1 MKRLR
6 IVLIGLLVVLLLAV
20 GGFVVWAETPLGPM
34 PEAVAALES
43 NAEVMV
49 QTDPWLLFAPAVKTP
64 TVGLIFYPG
73 GRVDPV
79 SYAPAARSIAAQG
92 YLVVIPP
99 VPLNL
104 AVFAPD
110 IATDVIAANPAIKRW
125 FVGGHSLGGAMAA
138 SFAHNNPDA
147 VDGLV
152 LWASYPASPSDFSQ
166 RPDFPVLSAYGT
178 EDFGLD
184 GIDASRSLLSSTTD
198 WVEIEGGNH
207 AQCGWYGPQPGDG
220 TATISREEQQA
231 LLIAATVDF
240 LDAHR

>member
-1 MKRLR
+1 MNRLR
-6 IVLIGLLVVLLLAV
+6 VALIGLLAVLVLAV

-43 NAEVMV
+43 NGDVTV
-49 QTDPWLLFAPAVKTP
+49 QTHPWLLFAPSEKTP
-64 TVGLIFYPG
+64 AIGLIFYPG

-79 SYAPAARSIAAQG
+79 SYAPAARAIAAQG

-110 IATDVIAANPAIKRW
+110 IAADVIAANPAIKRW

-138 SFAHNNPDA
+138 DFAYKNPEM

-152 LWASYPASPSDFSQ
+152 LWASYPAGSSDFSQ
-166 RPDFPVLSAYGT
+166 RPEFPILSAYGS
-178 EDFGLD
+178 EDFSLD
-184 GIDASRSLLSSTTD
+184 SIEASRALLPSTVD
-198 WVEIEGGNH
+198 WVEIAGGNH
-207 AQCGWYGPQPGDG
+207 AQCGWYGTQPGDNP
-220 TATISREEQQA
+220 ATISREDQQA
-231 LLIAATVDF
+231 QLITATVDF
-240 LDAHR
+240 LAANR

>member
-6 IVLIGLLVVLLLAV
+6 IFLLGLVVVLLLAA

-34 PEAVAALES
+34 PEAVAALQS
-43 NAEVMV
+43 DAGVTV
-49 QTDPWLLFAPAVKTP
+49 QTEPWLLFAPADKTP
-64 TVGLIFYPG
+64 TVGLVFYPG

-110 IATDVIAANPAIKRW
+110 IAADVIAANPAIKRW

-138 SFAHNNPDA
+138 SFAYNNPDA

-152 LWASYPASPSDFSQ
+152 LWASYPAGSSDFSQ
-166 RPDFPVLSAYGT
+166 RPDFPVLSAYGSA
-178 EDFGLD
+178 DMGLE
-184 GIDASRSLLSSTTD
+184 GIEASRSLLSSTTQ
-198 WVEIEGGNH
+198 WVAIDGGNH
-207 AQCGWYGPQPGDG
+207 AQCGWYGPQPGDNP
-220 TATISREEQQA
+220 AAISREDQQA
-231 LLIAATVDF
+231 QLIAATVGF
-240 LDAHR
+240 LADNR

>member
-1 MKRLR
+1 MRRLR
-6 IVLIGLLVVLLLAV
+6 IVLIGLLVVLVLAA

-43 NAEVMV
+43 DGEVTV
-49 QTDPWLLFAPAVKTP
+49 QTAPWLLFSPTVKTP

-73 GRVDPV
+73 GRVDPR
-79 SYAPAARSIAAQG
+79 SYAPAARAIAAQG

-110 IATDVIAANPAIKRW
+110 IATDVIGANPAIQHW

-138 SFAHNNPDA
+138 SFAYNNPET
-147 VDGLV
+147 VNGLV

-166 RPDFPVLSAYGT
+166 RPDFPVLSIYGSA
-178 EDFGLD
+178 DMGLD
-184 GIDASRSLLSSTTD
+184 GIEASRSLLSSTTE
-198 WVEIEGGNH
+198 WVVIDGGNH
-207 AQCGWYGPQPGDG
+207 AQCGWYGPQPGDNA
-220 TATISREEQQA
+220 ATISREDQQA
-231 LLIAATVDF
+231 QLIAATVDF
-240 LDAHR
+240 LSVNR

>member
-1 MKRLR
+1 MKWLR
-6 IVLIGLLVVLLLAV
+6 PILLGLLALLVLA
-20 GGFVVWAETPLGPM
+20 GASFVIWAETPLGPM
-34 PEAVAALES
+34 PEAIAALES
-43 NAEVMV
+43 SADVTV
-49 QTDPWLLFAPAVKTP
+49 QTEPWLLFAPAVKTP

-73 GRVDPV
+73 GRVDPR
-79 SYAPAARSIAAQG
+79 SYAPGAYSIAAQG

-110 IATDVIAANPAIKRW
+110 IAADVIGANPAIQRW

-138 SFAHNNPDA
+138 SFAYNHPEM

-184 GIDASRSLLSSTTD
+184 GIEASRALLSPTTE
-198 WVEIEGGNH
+198 WVEIAGGNH
-207 AQCGWYGPQPGDG
+207 AQCGWYGPQPGDNP
-220 TATISREEQQA
+220 ATISREEQQA
-231 LLIAATVDF
+231 QLIAATVGF
-240 LDAHR
+240 LAANR